1 MLDRIIEILTEYT
14 DIDPADITENSEIIK
29 DLAINS
35 LDIMEAVTAME
46 DTFDIEIPDRDISK
60 FGTVGDIVEYLN
72 GKKNHK
78 RM

>member
-1 MLDRIIEILTEYT
+1 MLDRIIEILAEYT

-46 DTFDIEIPDRDISK
+46 EAFDMEVPDRDISK
-60 FGTVGDIVEYLN
+60 FVTVGDIEYYIE
-72 GKKNHK
+72 KKTNNC
-78 RM
+78 

>member
-1 MLDRIIEILTEYT
+1 MLDRIIEILAEYT

-46 DTFDIEIPDRDISK
+46 EAFDIEVPDRDISK

-72 GKKNHK
+72 GKKS
-78 RM
+78 